1 MIRNNDIPILEF
13 DTDREAK
20 ITAASFLN
28 KILPEYCVISF
39 FKEAISKIV
48 KIKNGR
54 IIGYLHSEIVDIPI
68 YELDIHGKK

>member
-13 DTDREAK
+13 DSDREAK

-39 FKEAISKIV
+39 FKEAINKIV
-48 KIKNGR
+48 KKKIAGLS
-54 IIGYLHSEIVDIPI
+54 GI
-68 YELDIHGKK
+68 YILK